1 MPINTTR
8 AGLITESATLFPDNN
23 TQEISPADLRNWI
36 ADGTTSFVTQKDKS
50 TLENAIYEAKSAT
63 ITASLTTDLSLATG
77 NFVHIQGTTA
87 INSFGSCPAGARFV
101 LVFEDAANILASSSI
116 IIPGTSSG
124 NTKTAVA
131 GDCCMIISEGGGNW
145 RIVGYFIAGGAGA
158 GTVTSITAGT
168 GLNGG
173 TITSSGT
180 ISLANTGVSA
190 NSYTNANITVDA
202 QGRIT
207 SASNGTAG
215 GVTSVSGTSP
225 IASSG
230 GSNPDISISQA
241 DGSTD
246 GYLSKTDWNTFD
258 GKQDALSAGTGISL
272 ASNTVTNTAPDQT
285 VSLSPGTGIGVTGT
299 YPSFT
304 ISNTSPSSGGTI
316 TALTG
321 DVTASGSGSVAATLS
336 NTGVTA
342 NSYTNANITVDAKGR
357 ITSASNGSTSGGVT
371 SVGTTGLISGG
382 PITTSGTITTS
393 MATGKL
399 VGRYGSGTGIM
410 QEITVGSGLTLTGA
424 GTLNNTATPTP
435 SGYYAQYQS
444 LVTQTAAVNNT
455 GYPMKFGTMDLSNQV
470 TVANNGSGDPTRITF
485 ANAGVYNLQFSS
497 QFQNIDNAQHDITI
511 WLRLN
516 GTDVSGS
523 AGFVQIPAR
532 KSAGAGNEGHLITGW
547 NYLLDVSAG
556 QYYEL
561 IWSTSS
567 AANVTMQFYA
577 AGSPPPST
585 ASTLFTV
592 TQQAGIMAGTGLTS
606 INSLTG
612 AAQTIATG
620 TSGTDFA
627 IVSSGTTHTLNL
639 PDASASARGLITT
652 GAQTLA
658 GIKTFGNGT
667 SAGELRILEGSGG
680 GSNYVAVK
688 SPATL
693 ASDYSLTLPTTSGSS
708 GYVLQTDGSGGL
720 SWINNGGNTVLQY
733 LKNFTATTVTN
744 PSGNT
749 KIESLL
755 IPANTFTA
763 NSAFTIG
770 YRLISATQTTAVSVI
785 LGINTIDSV
794 TGVIGLSNTHTL
806 NAGTGAG
813 FVGYLSCYINSGTPN
828 TTRTYLTANTVGAAV
843 ATSTAIDWSV
853 NQYLIFYCGA
863 SATRTLTNLSITV
876 TPI

>member
-101 LVFEDAANILASSSI
+101 LVFEDAANILASASI

-158 GTVTSITAGT
+158 GTVTSITAGP

-180 ISLANTGVSA
+180 ISLANTGVTA
-190 NSYTNANITVDA
+190 NSYTNADITVDA

-230 GSNPDISISQA
+230 GSTPAISISQA
-241 DGSTD
+241 DASTD
-246 GYLSKTDWNTFD
+246 GYLISTDWNTFD
-258 GKQDALSAGTGISL
+258 GKQDAITLT
-272 ASNTVTNTAPDQT
+272 T
-285 VSLSPGTGIGVTGT
+285 TGT
-299 YPSFT
+299 SGAATLIGSTLNIPQY
-304 ISNTSPSSGGTI
+304 SGGT
-316 TALTG
+316 
-321 DVTASGSGSVAATLS
+321 S
-336 NTGVTA
+336 
-342 NSYTNANITVDAKGR
+342 
-357 ITSASNGSTSGGVT
+357 GVT
-371 SVGTTGLISGG
+371 SVGATSPITSSGG
-382 PITTSGTITTS
+382 TTPTISTS
-393 MATGKL
+393 IATNKL
-399 VGRYGSGTGIM
+399 VGRYGSGSGVM

-424 GTLNNTATPTP
+424 GILNNTATPTP

-444 LVTQTAAVNNT
+444 LVTQTAAVSNT
-455 GYPMKFGTMDLSNQV
+455 GYAMKFGTMDLSNQV

-485 ANAGVYNLQFSS
+485 ANAGIYNLQFSS
-497 QFQNIDNAQHDITI
+497 QFQNTDNAQHDITI

-516 GTDVSGS
+516 GSDVAGS

-532 KSAGAGNEGHLITGW
+532 KAAGAGNEGHLITSW

-561 IWSTSS
+561 VWSTSS

-585 ASTLFTV
+585 ASALFTV

-652 GAQTLA
+652 GAQTLG

-667 SAGELRILEGSGG
+667 SAGELRLLEGSGS
-680 GSNYVAVK
+680 GSNYVALK
-688 SPATL
+688 SPTTL
-693 ASDYSLTLPTTSGSS
+693 SADLSLTFPNTTPGSG
-708 GYVLQTDGSGGL
+708 QTLVSDGSGNL
-720 SWINNGGNTVLQY
+720 SWSSNPGTTNAQYRRTYGGTVVNTTSETLLQ
-733 LKNFTATTVTN
+733 
-744 PSGNT
+744 
-749 KIESLL
+749 SLL
-755 IPANTFTA
+755 VPANTFTDGTGFQLMSTMTRTNPGSNA
-763 NSAFTIG
+763 VTFKLYINTSSAIGGVAMTSTGYFTAAAAGTVAFSFARAGFIQVATG
-770 YRLISATQTTAVSVI
+770 GSKATVFLATISATNFGGTAGSLTTSAIDWAVDQYFV
-785 LGINTIDSV
+785 LSV
-794 TGVIGLSNTHTL
+794 TQGS
-806 NAGTGAG
+806 
-813 FVGYLSCYINSGTPN
+813 
-828 TTRTYLTANTVGAAV
+828 
-843 ATSTAIDWSV
+843 ATSTVTCNSM
-853 NQYLIFYCGA
+853 QLI
-863 SATRTLTNLSITV
+863 
-876 TPI
+876 PQ